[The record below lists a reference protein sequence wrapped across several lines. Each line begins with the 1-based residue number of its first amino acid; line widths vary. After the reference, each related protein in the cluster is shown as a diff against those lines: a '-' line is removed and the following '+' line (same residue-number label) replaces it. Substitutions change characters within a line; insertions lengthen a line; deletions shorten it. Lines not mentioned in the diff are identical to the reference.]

1 MTMMPSQDDLDFRD
15 VFETGGVAPDDFSH
29 RAHLRLAY
37 VYLCEAG
44 IDTAMPR
51 MRNALHTFLKR
62 NGVPAS
68 KYHETLTRSWLMAVQ
83 HFMDRAS
90 PAASFNGFL
99 SQDDRLLDTGIML
112 THYSKDTLFS
122 DAARAAFVAPDL
134 QAIPP
139 AP

>member
-15 VFETGGVAPDDFSH
+15 AFESGHIAPDDFSH

-37 VYLCEAG
+37 VYLCEG
-44 IDTAMPR
+44 RINTAMPR

-83 HFMDRAS
+83 HFMDRAK
-90 PAASFNGFL
+90 PAASFDGFL
-99 SQDDRLLDTGIML
+99 AQDDRLLDTGIML